1 MHICEGT
8 ELQRVLRRETGLWER
23 TGSLSKL
30 PELKILRSEKMEN
43 ERGMTKSFKFI
54 KSKDSINMRLFTK
67 C

>member
-1 MHICEGT
+1 M
-8 ELQRVLRRETGLWER
+8 WER